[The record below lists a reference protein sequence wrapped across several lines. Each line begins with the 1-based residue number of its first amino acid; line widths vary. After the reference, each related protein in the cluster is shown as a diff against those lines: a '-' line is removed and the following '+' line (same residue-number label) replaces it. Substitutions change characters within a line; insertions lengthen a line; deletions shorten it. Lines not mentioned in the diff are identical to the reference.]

1 MFEAVKGVDADFVCL
16 QRDNDMEVCPDWV
29 RQVPL
34 DDWLKTQEAVAS
46 CDLVI
51 TSCTSVSHLAAA
63 MGVETWVAQPIM
75 PYYLYARPGDRTAFY
90 DSMRLYRQEVF
101 ADWTAPFEAMRRDL
115 TQTGVSHATM
125 G

>member
-1 MFEAVKGVDADFVCL
+1 MFEAVKGIDADFICL

-34 DDWLKTQEAVAS
+34 DNWLQTQEVIAS

-63 MGVETWVAQPIM
+63 MGIETWVVQPIM
-75 PYYLYARPGDRTAFY
+75 PYYLYAQPGNKTAFY
-90 DSMRLYRQEVF
+90 NNMQLYRQDVF
-101 ADWTAPFEAMRRDL
+101 GKWDSVFININSNLKKE
-115 TQTGVSHATM
+115 GVYNANV